1 MFRWTP
7 WGSNKKT
14 VNISNSKSCLLRIT
28 SPASCCVQLW
38 QHQKYC
44 KDKVLTYT
52 TAPLGGTPVTDLT
65 VCLFIWAVSMWLSC
79 HILSRDIL
87 YHFCRINNKR
97 QQLKSPKLN
106 DIDDLHFIRDGI
118 LFSIIPLKKTLFYAK
133 IWVIIVLC
141 IVALIVQKCSAR
153 SRNREFSLSFISV
166 VNNMLLLKRC

>member
-1 MFRWTP
+1 
-7 WGSNKKT
+7 
-14 VNISNSKSCLLRIT
+14 
-28 SPASCCVQLW
+28 
-38 QHQKYC
+38 
-44 KDKVLTYT
+44 
-52 TAPLGGTPVTDLT
+52 
-65 VCLFIWAVSMWLSC
+65 MWLSC

-166 VNNMLLLKRC
+166 VNNMLLLKRCWEITHRHKLKGTAVKWSQWCETSVVSKRCTSTSTKNYSMLCIICTWSCKILLWVRL